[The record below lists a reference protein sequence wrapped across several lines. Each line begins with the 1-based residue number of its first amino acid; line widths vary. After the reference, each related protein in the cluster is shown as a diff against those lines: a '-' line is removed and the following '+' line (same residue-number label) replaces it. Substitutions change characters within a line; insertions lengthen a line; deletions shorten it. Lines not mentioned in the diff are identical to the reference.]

1 MGVNVTVQSGNVVFE
16 PDLCKSPTGHDV
28 LNFRLAFDEN
38 RRNTRTGEWERH
50 TGYVECTAPQ
60 RPRPG
65 ALALSR
71 IVHKGD
77 TVVVSGKLDYKEWL
91 TADQERR
98 DRLAIKVDEVDVI
111 AHARREGARA

>member
-1 MGVNVTVQSGNVVFE
+1 MGVNVTVQSGNVVYDPE
-16 PDLCKSPTGHDV
+16 LCKSPAGHDI

-50 TGYVECTAPQ
+50 TGYVECTAHNA
-60 RPRPG
+60 R